1 MAQSE
6 NLMAIDRLS
15 SLPDDILC
23 HILSLLPTKF
33 AFTTTVLSKQWT
45 QLCGSLTS
53 LRSDDEETVRDC
65 SHFNSFCRMVN
76 AVMLSPREPN
86 HPIKTFYINCRFG
99 FCKNGSRIFSAW
111 VEAAN
116 QRSVEEFHLSNSI
129 TLKLNPTIFTSKT
142 LVVLKLERLVVKAE
156 NLCVDLPSLK
166 ILSLKEICFTYNK
179 DIMKLLNG
187 CPVLEDLH
195 TFGREY
201 TRFVEDNAAE
211 GFKPLSKLHTC
222 GTRKY
227 FQNHPLFQNLI
238 HIKLWLYGFIHGWN
252 GVVELLQ
259 QCPKLQVLFIRR
271 WNWSLPMEW
280 KCPILAL
287 ECISCHLRMRSSY
300 ETWKSKLLLAA
311 QMIAAQMGYL
321 CKIVKL

>member
-211 GFKPLSKLHTC
+211 GFKPLSKLV
-222 GTRKY
+222 RAD
-227 FQNHPLFQNLI
+227 I
-238 HIKLWLYGFIHGWN
+238 
-252 GVVELLQ
+252 
-259 QCPKLQVLFIRR
+259 
-271 WNWSLPMEW
+271 
-280 KCPILAL
+280 
-287 ECISCHLRMRSSY
+287 SSY
-300 ETWKSKLLLAA
+300 DVPFHAIKNVEFLSIHVAPENIFKTIHCFKT
-311 QMIAAQMGYL
+311 
-321 CKIVKL
+321 